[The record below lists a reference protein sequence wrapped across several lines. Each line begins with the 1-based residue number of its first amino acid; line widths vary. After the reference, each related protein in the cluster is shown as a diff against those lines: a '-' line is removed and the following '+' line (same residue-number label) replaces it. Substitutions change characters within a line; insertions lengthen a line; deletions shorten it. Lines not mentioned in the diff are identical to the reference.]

1 MAITTR
7 QTSLLVQQDWTKVY
21 QTFREADFQSFDY
34 ETLRKSMIE
43 YLRSYYPEDF
53 NDFTESSEYIALI
66 DLIAFLGQSLAF
78 RSDLNA
84 RENFIDTAERRD
96 SILKLARLLSYSPKR
111 NVPATGFLKIDSV
124 STTENVF
131 DSTGNSLNN
140 LIISWNDTTNDNWL
154 EQFTAILNAALVSTQ
169 AIGKPG
175 ASQKLN
181 GIKTDEYAIDILNNL
196 VPVYNFKASIAGS
209 TFPFEVVSS
218 TSSGQSYIYESDPA
232 PNGRFNILYRNDNQG
247 NDSNNTG
254 YFLYFKQG
262 DLKTLDFTI
271 NDTLPNRVV
280 SINFDNINN
289 SDVWLYALNSSGSPS
304 ELWKQVPA
312 VNGINVIY
320 NNTTDRNLYSVS
332 TRANDQIDLVF
343 GDGSFT
349 NIPIGQFRLYYRQ
362 SNNLSYKITPDEI
375 ANVPITI
382 AYRGRTGRA
391 ETLTVRTSLKYTI
404 ANASA
409 RETLESIRTKAPQQ
423 YYTQNRM
430 ITGEDYNILP
440 YTSFNDIIKAKAVNR
455 SSSGISRYLDV
466 IDATGKYSSTNIF
479 AQDGIIYK
487 ENYTDTVNFQ
497 FTSSTEV
504 NYVIQNLI
512 KPLISSI
519 TTRHL
524 YYATAT
530 RFNIEGSVIPVTS
543 IVTGLA
549 YKIVTK
555 GVTDFTALGSESN
568 DIDAEFV
575 ATADGTGNTGGGTVK
590 RLGVW
595 NLQTSDNGKSTGTFS
610 SPNYTYLLQGS
621 LIRFVAPTG
630 KYFDAQNRLQVG
642 TVSTEYQKT
651 DFWTSV
657 VSYNNPGSN
666 STATLSVY
674 VPTGAIIDVVI
685 PVFPI
690 DWATSLTDTIK
701 NNILSYKTFGL
712 RYDLTTQL
720 WVLIDEANLSSGEFS
735 LAYAGSTANTGLD
748 ASWFLK
754 FTYSNQSYTVVNR
767 GLNYLFQ
774 SVRETRFYFDPDIK
788 VYDSK
793 TATTKKDGIKVLR
806 SNTQPD
812 SADALYYS
820 KTFRIW
826 NRVVGVDG
834 YEDNRKILVTFPDE
848 NLDTVP
854 DDPDL
859 FEDVVAS
866 NINSQNKFVFFQKVI
881 DQYQFSR
888 FDPLD
893 QSSVVSAYA
902 DSDAILI
909 YLNLYTTGTLFYA
922 TNDDA
927 FYISAGTSI
936 TPTSDYQAKTG
947 RQSIL
952 FQYAHNAPNNR
963 RIDPSP
969 NNIIDLYLLTKTYS
983 NDYFAYIQDTSNKLL
998 EPAAPS
1004 NEELKIQFGSIENY
1018 KSISDSIIYNTAK
1031 FKPLFGAKAES
1042 VLRATF
1048 KVVKNSSV
1056 NITDND
1062 VKSKVVAALN
1072 DYFDINNWDFGE
1084 SFYFSELSAYLH
1096 NALVPYVSSIIIVPT
1111 TSSSSFGTLFQINAE
1126 PNEIIVSAA
1135 TVDNIQII
1143 SAITAGQINQ

>member
-1 MAITTR
+1 
-7 QTSLLVQQDWTKVY
+7 
-21 QTFREADFQSFDY
+21 
-34 ETLRKSMIE
+34 
-43 YLRSYYPEDF
+43 
-53 NDFTESSEYIALI
+53 
-66 DLIAFLGQSLAF
+66 
-78 RSDLNA
+78 
-84 RENFIDTAERRD
+84 
-96 SILKLARLLSYSPKR
+96 
-111 NVPATGFLKIDSV
+111 
-124 STTENVF
+124 
-131 DSTGNSLNN
+131 
-140 LIISWNDTTNDNWL
+140 
-154 EQFTAILNAALVSTQ
+154 VSTQ

-175 ASQKLN
+175 ASQTLN
-181 GIKTDEYAIDILNNL
+181 GVKTDEYAIDILNNL
-196 VPVYNFKASIAGS
+196 VPVYNFNASIAGT
-209 TFPFEVVSS
+209 TFPFEAVSS
-218 TSSGQSYIYESDPA
+218 TSSGQSYIYESTPA

-247 NDSNNTG
+247 NESNNTG

-271 NDTLPNRVV
+271 NDSLPNRVV

-304 ELWKQVPA
+304 DLWAQVPA

-320 NNTTDRNLYSVS
+320 NNRTDRNLYSVS

-349 NIPIGQFRLYYRQ
+349 NIPVGQFRLYYRQ

-391 ETLTVRTSLKYTI
+391 ETLTLRTSLKYTI

-409 RETLESIRTKAPQQ
+409 RESLESIRTKAPQQ

-440 YTSFNDIIKAKAVNR
+440 YTSFNEIIKAKAVNR
-455 SSSGISRYLDV
+455 ASSGISRYLDV

-479 AQDGIIYK
+479 GQDGIIYK
-487 ENYTDTVNFQ
+487 ENYNDTLNFQ

-504 NYVIQNLI
+504 NYIIQNLV
-512 KPLISSI
+512 KPLIKSI

-524 YYATAT
+524 YYNTAT
-530 RFNIEGSVIPVTS
+530 RFVIEGSVIPVTS
-543 IVTGLA
+543 VVAGSA

-555 GVTDFTALGSESN
+555 GATDFTTLGSESN
-568 DIDAEFV
+568 EVDTEFV
-575 ATADGTGNTGGGTVK
+575 ATTDGTASAGGGTVK

-595 NLQTSDNGKSTGTFS
+595 NLKNSDNGRSSGTFN
-610 SPNYTYLLQGS
+610 SPNYTYLSQGA

-630 KYFDAQNRLQVG
+630 KYFDAQNRLQLG

-657 VSYNNPGSN
+657 VSYNDPGLS

-720 WVLIDEANLSSGEFS
+720 WTLIDEPNISSGEFS
-735 LAYAGSTANTGLD
+735 LDYAGDTSNTGLD

-754 FTYSNQSYTVVNR
+754 FSYNNQSYTVISR

-793 TATTKKDGIKVLR
+793 TATTKKDNIKVLR

-859 FEDVVAS
+859 FDDVVNPMV
-866 NINSQNKFVFFQKVI
+866 NIQNKFVYFQNVI

-888 FDPLD
+888 YDPIE
-893 QSSVVSAYA
+893 QSSVVASYPTSN
-902 DSDAILI
+902 DILT
-909 YLNLYTTGTLFYA
+909 YLNLYATGTIFYA
-922 TNDDA
+922 TDEDT
-927 FYISAGTSI
+927 FYISTGTGI
-936 TPTSDYQAKTG
+936 TSTSNYQAKTG

-952 FQYAHNAPNNR
+952 FQYTHNAPNNR

-983 NDYFAYIQDTSNKLL
+983 DDYFAYIQDTSNKLT
-998 EPAAPS
+998 EPAAPT

-1018 KSISDSIIYNTAK
+1018 KSISDSIIYNTAT

-1042 VLRATF
+1042 ALRATF
-1048 KVVKNSSV
+1048 KVVKNPSV

-1062 VKSKVVAALN
+1062 VKSKVIAAIN

-1084 SFYFSELSAYLH
+1084 SFYFSELSTYLH

-1111 TSSSSFGTLFQINAE
+1111 TSSSNFGTLFQINSE
-1126 PNEIIVSAA
+1126 PNEIIVSTA
-1135 TVDNIQII
+1135 TVDNVQII